1 VTLLGMP
8 GAAQGPRLTVARAV
22 IATLL
27 LAPLPATS
35 ATLLVAQTIA
45 ITGGTVFPVSGPK
58 IENGTVVIKDGRIL
72 AVGRSITIPDG
83 STRVD
88 ATGKWVTPG
97 LFHASTQLGLTE
109 VGSVDATNE
118 GNRSGTINAAFNV
131 AEGINPAVV
140 NIPIARM
147 GGVTTA
153 LTGPSGGL
161 IAGQAVIIDLNGD
174 HIESLVRKSPAAMV
188 IDLSESS
195 KGAGGGSRAGVLQLL
210 RQTFTDAQEY
220 ERRKSDFRRNQIQP
234 LAASAAD
241 LEALGPVLRGEIPV
255 YAIANRKSDI
265 ESALRLS
272 REFRLKL
279 IISGGTEAWE
289 VADELARA
297 GIPVLVN
304 PILDIPT
311 FDGPASRFDN
321 AALLRKAGVQ
331 VILVEAESGGPR
343 NLRWAAGHAVEFGMG
358 WDDALRA
365 ITLAPAEALGVADQ
379 YGSLDAGKLANV
391 VVWSGDPL
399 DFSSRAEKI
408 YIRGVDVPM
417 VSRQTELLDRYRTL
431 PPSY

>member
-1 VTLLGMP
+1 MARDRG
-8 GAAQGPRLTVARAV
+8 GAAGWAGVRVVRAIVVAA
-22 IATLL
+22 L
-27 LAPLPATS
+27 LAPVPRTGPTVLA
-35 ATLLVAQTIA
+35 AQTIA
-45 ITGGTVFPVSGPK
+45 ITGGTIFPVSGPK
-58 IENGTVVIKDGRIL
+58 IENGTVLIRDGRVL
-72 AVGRSITIPDG
+72 AVGRSVTIPEG

-97 LFHASTQLGLTE
+97 LFHASTQLGLTQ

-161 IAGQAVIIDLNGD
+161 IAGQAVIIDLYGER
-174 HIESLVRKSPAAMV
+174 IESLVRKSPAAMV

-210 RQTFTDAQEY
+210 RQTFADAQEY
-220 ERRKSDFRRNQIQP
+220 QRRKPDFRKNQMQP

-241 LEALGPVLRGEIPV
+241 LEALGAVLRGEIPV
-255 YAIANRKSDI
+255 YAIANRRSDI
-265 ESALRLS
+265 ESALRLA
-272 REFRLKL
+272 REYRLKL
-279 IISGGTEAWE
+279 IITGGIEAWE
-289 VADELARA
+289 IADELAKA
-297 GIPVLVN
+297 GVPVVIN

-311 FDGPASRFDN
+311 FDGPASRFDSP
-321 AALLRKAGVQ
+321 ALLRKAGVQ

-343 NLRWAAGHAVEFGMG
+343 NLRWAAGHAVEYGMS

-365 ITLAPAEALGVADQ
+365 VTLAPAEALGVADQ
-379 YGSLDAGKLANV
+379 YGSLNAGKVANV

-408 YIRGVDVPM
+408 YIRGVDIPL
-417 VSRQTELLDRYRTL
+417 VSRQTELLDRYRKL